1 MTIFRRALWVELSS
15 PWFALRKL
23 CSASAGGGSHPQ
35 GEHREGLIW
44 EGWLLVSTSGGK
56 VESCVDSMVQGIRRE
71 IPVLLGKGNSID
83 PMLPV
88 SEIGVSER

>member
-1 MTIFRRALWVELSS
+1 M
-15 PWFALRKL
+15 
-23 CSASAGGGSHPQ
+23 
-35 GEHREGLIW
+35 
-44 EGWLLVSTSGGK
+44 VSTSGGK
-56 VESCVDSMVQGIRRE
+56 VESCVDSMVQGIGRE